1 MPLLI
6 CYVLRFST
14 PCAELDNLA
23 ILLAGAFSPKG
34 DHGPLS
40 AKALS
45 GCSPGVTWHGFRHT
59 LEQAVSPASYP
70 TASTR
75 RLMRPA
81 ANAHTDP
88 KVYVDCREDYR
99 ISATIYTNR
108 LSKSRDILTLFFY
121 KKWTTGLVFP
131 SNCHAELD
139 LLTPFSLSSPRRR
152 GSPSR
157 IFIYIF
163 H

>member
-1 MPLLI
+1 MRIEQLSHFLRQLWH
-6 CYVLRFST
+6 CFLFYGMVLRF
-14 PCAELDNLA
+14 CWRGL
-23 ILLAGAFSPKG
+23 
-34 DHGPLS
+34 
-40 AKALS
+40 
-45 GCSPGVTWHGFRHT
+45 
-59 LEQAVSPASYP
+59 SPALLGASLGLRARVGRVPTSYP

-75 RLMRPA
+75 RLMRLA
-81 ANAHTDP
+81 ANARTDP
-88 KVYVDCREDYR
+88 KIYVDCHEDYR

-131 SNCHAELD
+131 SNSHAGLD

-157 IFIYIF
+157 IFIYIS

>member
-14 PCAELDNLA
+14 PCAEWDDLA
-23 ILLAGAFSPKG
+23 ILLAGAF
-34 DHGPLS
+34 
-40 AKALS
+40 
-45 GCSPGVTWHGFRHT
+45 PGVTCHSFEHT
-59 LEQAVSPASYP
+59 RVGHVPTSYP

-81 ANAHTDP
+81 ANARTDP
-88 KVYVDCREDYR
+88 KVYVDCHGDYR

-108 LSKSRDILTLFFY
+108 LSKSRDILTLFFFD
-121 KKWTTGLVFP
+121 KKWIIGLVFP
-131 SNCHAELD
+131 SNCHADLD

-152 GSPSR
+152 GSPSS
-157 IFIYIF
+157 IFIYIS